1 MECQNCQSI
10 PIKLTLIYQMGKL
23 PIYSPFRRKKGGNW
37 RKQEDKG
44 EDRGEEGRWQQKQQ

>member
-1 MECQNCQSI
+1 
-10 PIKLTLIYQMGKL
+10 MGKL